1 MVSVKYARGEY
12 VFVKNLPYIFFLT
25 YSSVTFLLRY
35 CFSVPRCF
43 FLLSRFCF
51 DEYGTLVFFRG
62 FCLTSALVI
71 SSFSFSI
78 AAFRFASCVRCFC
91 DITRNCPF
99 LSARVWSL
107 VNIRFFCPS
116 FRDGHCATLNS
127 SVTRVLT
134 LLTFCP
140 PGPLLREN
148 CQSNSSSE
156 TNIPLPISI
165 IPYFQSIRQF
175 VYNILKSSFI

>member
-1 MVSVKYARGEY
+1 
-12 VFVKNLPYIFFLT
+12 L
-25 YSSVTFLLRY
+25 
-35 CFSVPRCF
+35 FSP
-43 FLLSRFCF
+43 SRFCF
-51 DEYGTLVFFRG
+51 DAYGIFVFFRG
-62 FCLTSALVI
+62 FCLISALVI

-107 VNIRFFCPS
+107 VNIRFFCQS
-116 FRDGHCATLNS
+116 VKVGHCATLKN

-148 CQSNSSSE
+148 PHVSSSSP
-156 TNIPLPISI
+156 TNIPFPSSI
-165 IPYFQSIRQF
+165 ILFSHFSACRRRF
-175 VYNILKSSFI
+175 FN